1 METDEVGVVRTVPTH
16 TELERALSSVP
27 GVDEVKVTLN
37 QQTGRSRLRLRLARG
52 EDAPTVSW
60 AVSQTLRERFGI
72 DLAPEAIRP
81 RIAEADDEPTADA
94 APGLVVADGP
104 APEES
109 VVEESAAEEPAAERR
124 AAASQR
130 TTTPDPDGQNLDT
143 ATDPGELAD
152 APAELGSDIDG
163 RDGDDASQDNDT
175 SDRSEPTVV
184 VTGDRDLLTEAAR
197 AIFPEVSDE
206 PTTSATHRAE
216 AEHARTGGEVA
227 DSGPGA
233 TGADDRQPVDAESE
247 ELSPDDDE
255 GAVRGQLVQAPSSEA
270 FGYTAHRVLI
280 RDLDTR
286 IDLSDVRVTA
296 TLTFH
301 DRVVTG
307 VASAVPTRHGIL
319 RAVAEATVEAV
330 CQLTQTR
337 LTVGV
342 DAVSASVSGD
352 PAIATVVVGV
362 VTAGGEQPLLGA
374 SLVRNDP
381 ERAVM
386 RATLDALNRRIA
398 PWLAVEL
405 AG

>member
-1 METDEVGVVRTVPTH
+1 METDEVGRARTVPTH

-37 QQTGRSRLRLRLARG
+37 PESGRSRLRLRLARG

-60 AVSQTLRERFGI
+60 AVSETLRERFGI

-81 RIAEADDEPTADA
+81 RIAEADDPSTADTG
-94 APGLVVADGP
+94 PRLVVAK
-104 APEES
+104 
-109 VVEESAAEEPAAERR
+109 EPAAEDEHD
-124 AAASQR
+124 SSSD
-130 TTTPDPDGQNLDT
+130 DPDLDAT
-143 ATDPGELAD
+143 ADPNEFVNAPDDDGVERGGEDLS
-152 APAELGSDIDG
+152 PE
-163 RDGDDASQDNDT
+163 RGDDPSPERGTDDP
-175 SDRSEPTVV
+175 SEARVV
-184 VTGDRDLLTEAAR
+184 VTGDRDLLVEAAS
-197 AIFPEVSDE
+197 AIFRDMSD
-206 PTTSATHRAE
+206 
-216 AEHARTGGEVA
+216 
-227 DSGPGA
+227 
-233 TGADDRQPVDAESE
+233 QP
-247 ELSPDDDE
+247 
-255 GAVRGQLVQAPSSEA
+255 APSIQGDRPGIERARDATEESRSHA
-270 FGYTAHRVLI
+270 VPADTGQSWDGYTAHRVLI

-296 TLTFH
+296 TLAFH
-301 DRVVTG
+301 DRVVSG
-307 VASAVPTRHGIL
+307 VASAVPTRQGIL

-342 DAVSASVSGD
+342 DAVSASVSAD
-352 PAIATVVVGV
+352 PPIATVVVGV
-362 VTAGGEQPLLGA
+362 VTPGGEQPLLGA